1 MRSLWCCG
9 LRVRVRGPAFPAET
23 ALWTSVA
30 SLRRGHHRRAHR
42 IARSRPVGVE
52 RVSGSVAEKS
62 QSHSQY
68 ARSMSRIIVYTGK
81 GGVGKT
87 SVAAATALRCAE
99 RGQRTLVIS
108 TDIAH
113 SLADSFDV
121 ALGGEPTK
129 IVDNLWGQ
137 ESDVYYNVRRYW
149 GTIQRYVQSVFRWR
163 GLDDVLAE
171 EMTVLP
177 GMDELSSL
185 LWIAEHH
192 DSGQFDVIVV
202 DAAPTGETVRLLS
215 LPEAGRWWLERIF
228 PIQRRAMQIAGPV
241 LRRVMGIPVPDD
253 AVFAAGEELFHR
265 LDHMQQLLAD
275 QQKSSVRLV
284 LNLEKMVIKE
294 AQRSF
299 TYFHLFA
306 YPTDLVVCNRVLPE
320 GAGAYFEGWHDAQR
334 RYQPLV
340 EESVAPV
347 RVRSVPFFDREV
359 VGLEML
365 RKLGG
370 ALFADE
376 DPARF
381 YYRGRPYRVR
391 REDGGYVLTLAL
403 ARPCAGG

>member
-1 MRSLWCCG
+1 MFS
-9 LRVRVRGPAFPAET
+9 
-23 ALWTSVA
+23 TSIRDLDSEA
-30 SLRRGHHRRAHR
+30 
-42 IARSRPVGVE
+42 
-52 RVSGSVAEKS
+52 VSGGA
-62 QSHSQY
+62 
-68 ARSMSRIIVYTGK
+68 RIIVYTGK

-87 SVAAATALRCAE
+87 SVAAATALLCAA

-113 SLADSFDV
+113 SLADSFDLP
-121 ALGGEPTK
+121 LGGEPTE
-129 IVDNLWGQ
+129 IAENLWGQ

-149 GTIQRYVQSVFRWR
+149 GTVQRYVQSVFKWR

-192 DSGQFDVIVV
+192 DSGKYDLIVV

-241 LRRVMGIPVPDD
+241 LRRVMGVPVPDD

-275 QQKSSVRLV
+275 ENISSVRLV

-299 TYFHLFA
+299 TYFHLFG

-320 GAGAYFEGWHDAQR
+320 GAGAYFEAWHEAQR

-340 EESVAPV
+340 EESFAPV
-347 RVRSVPFFDREV
+347 PVRSVPFFDREV

-365 RKLGG
+365 RKLGQ
-370 ALFADE
+370 ALFLED

-391 REDGGYVLTLAL
+391 RENGGYVLTLDLPFTSKEQVKLLRNGDELVLQVGSWRRNLVLPRAL
-403 ARPCAGG
+403 VEAPAKGAKFEGNTLRVDFAAPSRD

>member
-1 MRSLWCCG
+1 
-9 LRVRVRGPAFPAET
+9 
-23 ALWTSVA
+23 
-30 SLRRGHHRRAHR
+30 
-42 IARSRPVGVE
+42 
-52 RVSGSVAEKS
+52 
-62 QSHSQY
+62 
-68 ARSMSRIIVYTGK
+68 MSRIIVYTGK

-87 SVAAATALRCAE
+87 SVAAATALCCAE

-265 LDHMQQLLAD
+265 LDHMAELLAD
-275 QQKSSVRLV
+275 EQKSSIRLV

-299 TYFHLFA
+299 TYFHLFG

-340 EESVAPV
+340 EESFAPV
-347 RVRSVPFFDREV
+347 PVRAVPFFDREV
-359 VGLEML
+359 IGLEML
-365 RKLGG
+365 RKVAA
-370 ALFADE
+370 ALFE
-376 DPARF
+376 EGDPAAF
-381 YYRGRPYRVR
+381 FYRGRPYRVR
-391 REDGGYVLTLAL
+391 REDGGYVLTLDL
-403 ARPCAGG
+403 PFTSKEQVSLLRNGDELVLQVGSWRRNLVLPRE

>member
-1 MRSLWCCG
+1 M
-9 LRVRVRGPAFPAET
+9 T
-23 ALWTSVA
+23 
-30 SLRRGHHRRAHR
+30 
-42 IARSRPVGVE
+42 GVT
-52 RVSGSVAEKS
+52 
-62 QSHSQY
+62 
-68 ARSMSRIIVYTGK
+68 RIIVYTGK

-87 SVAAATALRCAE
+87 SVAAATALLSAE
-99 RGQRTLVIS
+99 RGKRTLVIS

-113 SLADSFDV
+113 SLAVSFDV
-121 ALGGEPTK
+121 PLGGEPTK
-129 IVDNLWGQ
+129 IVGNLWGQ

-171 EMTVLP
+171 ELTVLP

-192 DSGQFDVIVV
+192 DSGNYDVIVV

-228 PIQRRAMQIAGPV
+228 PIQRQAMRIAGPV
-241 LRRVMGIPVPDD
+241 LRRFMGVPVPDD
-253 AVFAAGEELFHR
+253 AVFQAGEELFHR

-275 QQKSSVRLV
+275 ETKSSVRLV

-299 TYFHLFA
+299 TYFHLFG
-306 YPTDLVVCNRVLPE
+306 YPTDLVVCNRVLPD
-320 GAGAYFEGWHDAQR
+320 GAGAYFQAWHEAQR

-340 EESVAPV
+340 EESFAPV
-347 RVRSVPFFDREV
+347 PVRTVPFFDREV

-365 RKLGG
+365 DRVAE
-370 ALFADE
+370 ALFGDL
-376 DPARF
+376 DPAQTF
-381 YYRGRPYRVR
+381 YRGQPYRVDRTGSGYALRIELPFVTKSDVSLSRNADELTVQVGAFR
-391 REDGGYVLTLAL
+391 RNLIL
-403 ARPCAGG
+403 PP